1 MTITYILQL
10 AWIVIFAFL
19 VITTFIVT
27 VFWGLC
33 NDEPQVQKCID
44 LTQFSKFQWKEKKT
58 HWQLLI
64 TNKTTIFDFLMFF
77 FFRIH
82 VSRQRED
89 WRPKNLRYQSS
100 EIVLSRLR
108 WKGWSDVHS
117 SDHSSSARC
126 PQFGTLFDV
135 SISKLRTHS
144 RPREVS
150 GTARTAVS

>member
-44 LTQFSKFQWKEKKT
+44 LTQFSKFQWKEKNP
-58 HWQLLI
+58 LI
-64 TNKTTIFDFLMFF
+64 TSHYQQNNNLWFSNVF

-135 SISKLRTHS
+135 SVSKLRTHS